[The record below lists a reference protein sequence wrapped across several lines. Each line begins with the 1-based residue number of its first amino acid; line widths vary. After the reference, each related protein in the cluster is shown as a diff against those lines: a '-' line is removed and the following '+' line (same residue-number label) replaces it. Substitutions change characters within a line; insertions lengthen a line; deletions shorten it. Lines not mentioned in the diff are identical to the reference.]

1 MKESVFCA
9 DIGTSSLK
17 GALISPDGEVLAF
30 ARIRFDGM
38 SVPDCWLSALKNALD
53 QMRTISQEASI
64 NSICISG
71 NGPTIVSDSFIHL
84 WNSPNGTP
92 EENEEY
98 SRISGRSLFLPRLI
112 YYKEHFPK
120 QWEASQYVFSGPEY
134 LIYKLTGSAVTI
146 LPEARFEAAYWNET
160 QLEKCGI
167 SKEKLPPFVKP
178 AFCAG
183 NITDKIAEFLELS
196 HKTKVYCGSPDF
208 VAALIGTATLK
219 EGRLCD
225 RAGSSEGLNFCVK
238 KTVTDSRIRFLPSI
252 ISDLWN
258 ASFLLPD
265 SGARFAKFKKN
276 SAYKNISPSETVEAL
291 LKDQTSE
298 GFKLIY
304 EIAEELKTGIKLLEK
319 ATGLLID
326 SMRITGGQTHNN
338 PWNQFKADVLGI
350 KLETTRLLDAEL
362 MGDAITAFAG
372 MGIFSSIEEGA
383 ETLVKPAKIFEP
395 QTHF

>member
-1 MKESVFCA
+1 MKEAVFCA

-38 SVPDCWLSALKNALD
+38 TVPDCWLSALKSALD
-53 QMRTISQEASI
+53 QMRKISQQTSI

-71 NGPTIVSDSFIHL
+71 NGPTIVSDTFIHL

-92 EENEEY
+92 EENEAY
-98 SRISGRSLFLPRLI
+98 SRICGRSLFLPRLV
-112 YYKEHFPK
+112 YYKEHFSK
-120 QWEASQYVFSGPEY
+120 QWEASKYVFSGPEY
-134 LIYKLTGSAVTI
+134 LIYKLTGTAVTI
-146 LPEARFEAAYWNET
+146 LPEQRFEAAYWNET
-160 QLEKCGI
+160 GLEKCGI
-167 SKEKLPPFVKP
+167 SKDKLPPFVKP
-178 AFCAG
+178 GFCAG
-183 NITDKIAEFLELS
+183 NLADSTAEFLELS

-258 ASFLLPD
+258 ASVLLPD

-276 SAYKNISPSETVEAL
+276 SEYKNLTPAETVDAL
-291 LKDQTSE
+291 LKDQHSE

-304 EIAEELKTGIKLLEK
+304 GIAEELKTGIKLLEEI
-319 ATGLLID
+319 TGISIE

-338 PWNQFKADVLGI
+338 SWNQFKADVLGI
-350 KLETTRLLDAEL
+350 RLEATKLLDAEL

-372 MGIFSSIEEGA
+372 MGIFDSIAEGA
-383 ETLVKPAKIFEP
+383 EALVKPAQIFEP
-395 QTHF
+395 RSHF